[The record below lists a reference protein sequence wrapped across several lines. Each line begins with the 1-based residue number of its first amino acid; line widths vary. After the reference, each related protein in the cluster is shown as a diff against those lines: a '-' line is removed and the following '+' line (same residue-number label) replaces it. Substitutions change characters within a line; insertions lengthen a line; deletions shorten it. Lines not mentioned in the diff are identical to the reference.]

1 MIDETKQDV
10 YFEASKWN
18 KEQNSLA
25 IQRKKSTEMMRCPL
39 MSHNKKLN
47 NSSS

>member
-10 YFEASKWN
+10 YSAASQWN